1 MSGSYPN
8 EKYDARKKT
17 INVHLAFSTKP
28 YAAKYSPFKFDTK
41 RFSFS
46 YMYEDA

>member
-28 YAAKYSPFKFDTK
+28 YAAKYSLV
-41 RFSFS
+41 
-46 YMYEDA
+46 

>member
-17 INVHLAFSTKP
+17 INVYLANIVAFFLQNLTQQNIVP
-28 YAAKYSPFKFDTK
+28 LRT
-41 RFSFS
+41 
-46 YMYEDA
+46 